1 MKRQIMKFLDVF
13 VHPDREEDP
22 ERGEVTHAANLLQI
36 GEFQLLQLAYL
47 KAYGK
52 DLEAAL
58 IDQLFA
64 AYMLHGEVPSWALR
78 YAHHIFDLDNRG
90 MLTDQDPT
98 YHRYDSD
105 YYSYVPEGLPKFAVA
120 AGFLLLV
127 IGGAV
132 AIGHFSDYKA
142 TSVLP
147 PYFEEGEL
155 DQKNKDRSVKLQ
167 GS

>member
-1 MKRQIMKFLDVF
+1 MKFLDVF
-13 VHPDREEDP
+13 VHPDREDDP
-22 ERGEVTHAANLLQI
+22 ERGEIANAANLLQI
-36 GEFQLLQLAYL
+36 GEFQVLQLAYR

-52 DLEAAL
+52 DLEEAL

-64 AYMLHGEVPSWALR
+64 AYMMQGAIPSWALR
-78 YAHHIFDLDNRG
+78 YARHIIDLDNRG

-105 YYSYVPEGLPKFAVA
+105 YYSYVPEGVAKFALA
-120 AGFLLLV
+120 AGVLFVV
-127 IGGAV
+127 IAGAI
-132 AIGHFSDYKA
+132 AIGHFGGYKA

-147 PYFEEGEL
+147 PFFEEGEL
-155 DQKNKDRSVKLQ
+155 KQENGGDSGKLQ

>member
-1 MKRQIMKFLDVF
+1 MKFLDVF

-22 ERGEVTHAANLLQI
+22 ERGEVSHAANLLQI
-36 GEFQLLQLAYL
+36 GEFQVLQLAYR

-52 DLEAAL
+52 DLEEGQ
-58 IDQLFA
+58 INQLFA
-64 AYMLHGEVPSWALR
+64 AYMLHGDIPSWALR
-78 YAHHIFDLDNRG
+78 YARHIIDLDNRG

-105 YYSYVPEGLPKFAVA
+105 YYTYVPEGLPKFALA
-120 AGFLLLV
+120 AGVLFVV
-127 IGGAV
+127 IAGAIAV
-132 AIGHFSDYKA
+132 GHFSGYKS

-147 PYFEEGEL
+147 PYFERGEL
-155 DQKNKDRSVKLQ
+155 RQQKGNDDSKLH

>member
-1 MKRQIMKFLDVF
+1 
-13 VHPDREEDP
+13 
-22 ERGEVTHAANLLQI
+22 
-36 GEFQLLQLAYL
+36 LQLAYR

-52 DLEAAL
+52 DLEEGL

-78 YAHHIFDLDNRG
+78 YARHIIDLENRG

-105 YYSYVPEGLPKFAVA
+105 YYSYVPEGMVKFALA
-120 AGFLLLV
+120 AGVLV
-127 IGGAV
+127 LIIGGAIAV
-132 AIGHFSDYKA
+132 GHFGDYKA

-147 PYFEEGEL
+147 PYFEKGEL
-155 DQKNKDRSVKLQ
+155 KQKSAHDSGKLQ